1 MPRPCFDHFR
11 FIAPLYDRFASALEI
26 DTLAELLALPV
37 PGLLLDVGGGTGRV
51 AAQLRARTGG
61 VVIADASRGMLR
73 QTRRKNGLRAVN
85 ALAEALPFPN
95 GQFERILIVD
105 AFHHFHD
112 HAQAVRELWRVLKPG
127 GRLVVEE
134 PNIERSLVKL
144 VAFGEKL
151 LLMRSRFFPAETMQQ
166 MFELYGAQVTLN
178 LDDPL
183 EIRLIADKP

>member
-26 DTLAELLALPV
+26 NTLADLLALPIR
-37 PGLLLDVGGGTGRV
+37 GRLLDVGGGTGRV
-51 AAQLRARTGG
+51 AEQLSAHTGG
-61 VVIADASRGMLR
+61 VVVADASRGMLR
-73 QTRRKNGLRAVN
+73 QMRGKDSLCAVN
-85 ALAEALPFPN
+85 ALAEALPFPDRH
-95 GQFERILIVD
+95 FERILIVD

-112 HAQAVRELWRVLKPG
+112 HAQAVRELWRVLRPG
-127 GRLVVEE
+127 GRLVMEE
-134 PNIERSLVKL
+134 PNIERWPVKL